1 MSKESIKRTIDDN
14 IFQNGQQRITGSV
27 MNSVL
32 NEMVEN
38 EYGELNQLALKM
50 DDKAEKA
57 DIAPIVNDSNSN
69 SDDLEVKVN
78 ALIAWANDIIKKIV
92 FHSGTPYKMPQELQ
106 TLLSLKRLA
115 PFDINT
121 TSICGVAVCGNAI
134 TGNK

>member
-50 DDKAEKA
+50 DEKAEKQDVQFIA
-57 DIAPIVNDSNSN
+57 DGANTNY
-69 SDDLEVKVN
+69 DLLEAKVN
-78 ALIAWANDIIKKIV
+78 ALIGWANDIITKIV
-92 FHSGTPYKMPQELQ
+92 FHSGTPYKLPTELQ
-106 TLLSLKRLA
+106 SVMTLDRIA
-115 PFDINT
+115 PYVS
-121 TSICGVAVCGNAI
+121 TSSVLGVAKCGFAI
-134 TGNK
+134 MGNK